1 MTPTQARFEAALA
14 AFVEK
19 IKPDPNI
26 LAVIVIG
33 SLTNDTVWEKSDLD
47 VGVFVRE
54 MQIPRAN
61 LCIEED
67 GLRFSVD
74 VQTLFEFKRNLE
86 RDVGGG
92 LSNSMFTNARVL
104 YSKDGSIDDLLKSV
118 QKLGKD
124 DIALN
129 FFHLA
134 SGLLYIMEKIEK
146 WLTVKNDPQ
155 YAALWVLQSAYYY
168 ANLRLVLDGKPLN
181 REAVLKV
188 MDYAP
193 EFMAPVYVRPMQG
206 PMTVEEVW
214 DILKLFKNFL
224 SQNLDMLSQPVVNY
238 MSDGNARTVSTL
250 EKHFRLDS
258 HGVFYIFD
266 FLEEMGVVARVTET
280 VKITPKSRRAVEEVA
295 YVYIWE
301 EDNSEN

>member
-1 MTPTQARFEAALA
+1 MTPIQARFEAALT

-54 MQIPRAN
+54 MQIPRTS

-74 VQTLFEFKRNLE
+74 VQTLFEFKRYLE
-86 RDVGGG
+86 RSVGGG
-92 LSNSMFTNARVL
+92 LSNSMFTNARVV
-104 YSKDGSIDDLLKSV
+104 YSQDDSIADLLKSV

-134 SGLLYIMEKIEK
+134 SGLLYYMEKIEK

-188 MDYAP
+188 IDYAP

-224 SQNLDMLSQPVVNY
+224 SQNVDMLRQPVINY
-238 MSDGNARTVSTL
+238 MSDGNARTISTL

-258 HGVFYIFD
+258 HGIFFIFD

-301 EDNSEN
+301 DCEN